1 MISTDSVVS
10 IPFTTVVTSSVPTT
24 SSSSSKRI
32 DVTNENVP
40 EITLVKSAVTESESE
55 YSMGS

>member
-40 EITLVKSAVTESESE
+40 EITLVKSAVTES
-55 YSMGS
+55 